1 MTVATA
7 FPNYMQMRRRVPLWV
22 WHVVRVFSVVGALTV
37 VALLVAVPATG
48 LKVFWRFIVPLL
60 PLLFFV
66 APGLWRNICPLAAL
80 NQMPRNLRFTRAL
93 AAPKWLREYGYVI
106 AIVAF
111 TAVVASRR
119 PLFDHSGVA
128 TAVLLLAAL
137 GGAFV
142 AGTFFRG
149 KSGWCSSMCPLL
161 PVQRIYGQTPLLTL
175 PNSHCQPCVG
185 CTKNCYDFNPKVAY
199 LADLYDRDQHW
210 SAYRK
215 FFVGAF
221 PGIIYAYFKASAASA
236 IGLYGQFLLYATIS
250 AGLFFL
256 LEAFVKVSANRLTAL
271 FAAAALNLFY
281 WYAITVVLGPSAP
294 DAVVWTFR
302 GLLAAATLIWVWRTW
317 RKEAPFVEEAL
328 APKPVRIAGA
338 AGEALAKAAARGP
351 EVEFLPRGVRVAVA
365 EGTTLLEIAESND
378 LPIEAGCRMGMCG
391 ADPVG
396 ILDGMASLSPI
407 GDEEC
412 KTVQRLGL
420 SPASARMACCA
431 RVMGPVRV
439 TLEPQRPERPT
450 ADAIPGHP
458 VDASIKHV
466 VVVGNGIAGV
476 SCADHVRRRH
486 PDVEIDL
493 VADETHHLYNR
504 MAITRLIYHRSALQ
518 GLCLLP
524 DAWWEANRVTPWLN
538 TRVSRLDPQAR
549 QVVLGTGECLSW
561 DRLVLAMGASSRVP
575 VLPGYGAPGSF
586 VLRTADDALA
596 IRAFVQRHEARRAV
610 VGGGG
615 LLGLEAGYALRKLG
629 LQVTVLERSASLLRR
644 QLDTRAGELLRKYL
658 HGLGMDVLLQ
668 ASTASVSA
676 NGRVAGVELTD
687 GRSLDCDLFLVC
699 AGITP
704 NTQLAADAGLD
715 VNTGVIVDDLLRTSA
730 QDVWAVGDVA
740 EHRGQILGIWPAAV
754 DQAEVAA
761 ENLLGGERVYQGT
774 VPVTMLKVVGAQLT
788 SIGRIEPLHGDQ
800 SIALEDVAEHR
811 YRRLLIGTDGRIAGA
826 ILLGYPNDTV
836 PVHEAVKR
844 GADVSDR
851 LDSLCAGD
859 WSVLTTHSA
868 ALA

>member
-1 MTVATA
+1 MATA

-221 PGIIYAYFKASAASA
+221 PGIIYAYFKASAAST

-256 LEAFVKVSANRLTAL
+256 LEAFINVSANRLTAL

-294 DAVVWTFR
+294 DAAVWTFR

-317 RKEAPFVEEAL
+317 RKEAHFVEEAL

-431 RVMGPVRV
+431 RVVGPVRV

-450 ADAIPGHP
+450 AGAIPGHLA
-458 VDASIKHV
+458 DGSIKHV

-486 PDVEIDL
+486 PDAEIDL

-538 TRVSRLDPQAR
+538 TRVSRLDLQAR

-658 HGLGMDVLLQ
+658 HGLGMDVLVQ

-704 NTQLAADAGLD
+704 NTQLAVDAGLE
-715 VNTGVIVDDLLRTSA
+715 VKPASSSTTCCGPAPRTSGRSGMSPNTA
-730 QDVWAVGDVA
+730 ARSLASGRRQSTRPRWQRRTCWAA
-740 EHRGQILGIWPAAV
+740 NAPTRAPC
-754 DQAEVAA
+754 
-761 ENLLGGERVYQGT
+761 R
-774 VPVTMLKVVGAQLT
+774 
-788 SIGRIEPLHGDQ
+788 
-800 SIALEDVAEHR
+800 
-811 YRRLLIGTDGRIAGA
+811 
-826 ILLGYPNDTV
+826 
-836 PVHEAVKR
+836 
-844 GADVSDR
+844 
-851 LDSLCAGD
+851 
-859 WSVLTTHSA
+859 
-868 ALA
+868 

>member
-1 MTVATA
+1 MAAV

-22 WHVVRVFSVVGALTV
+22 WHVVRVFSVAGALVV

-60 PLLFFV
+60 PLLFFI

-221 PGIIYAYFKASAASA
+221 PGIIYAYFKASAGSTA
-236 IGLYGQFLLYATIS
+236 GLYGQFLLSATIS

-302 GLLAAATLIWVWRTW
+302 GLLAAVTLIWVWRTW

-431 RVMGPVRV
+431 RVVGPVRV
-439 TLEPQRPERPT
+439 TLEPQRPERPS
-450 ADAIPGHP
+450 ADAIIGHP
-458 VDASIKHV
+458 VDTSIKRV

-538 TRVSRLDPQAR
+538 TRVSRLDPEAR
-549 QVVLGTGECLSW
+549 QVVLGTGERLSW

-658 HGLGMDVLLQ
+658 QGLGMDVLLQ

-704 NTQLAADAGLD
+704 NTQLAVDAGLE
-715 VNTGVIVDDLLRTSA
+715 VTTGIVVDDLLQTSA
-730 QDVWAVGDVA
+730 QGVWAVGDVA

-800 SIALEDVAEHR
+800 SIALEDVAKHR

-836 PVHEAVKR
+836 SVHEAVKR

-851 LDSLCAGD
+851 LDALSAGD

-868 ALA
+868 AVA

>member
-1 MTVATA
+1 
-7 FPNYMQMRRRVPLWV
+7 
-22 WHVVRVFSVVGALTV
+22 
-37 VALLVAVPATG
+37 
-48 LKVFWRFIVPLL
+48 
-60 PLLFFV
+60 
-66 APGLWRNICPLAAL
+66 
-80 NQMPRNLRFTRAL
+80 
-93 AAPKWLREYGYVI
+93 
-106 AIVAF
+106 
-111 TAVVASRR
+111 
-119 PLFDHSGVA
+119 
-128 TAVLLLAAL
+128 
-137 GGAFV
+137 
-142 AGTFFRG
+142 
-149 KSGWCSSMCPLL
+149 
-161 PVQRIYGQTPLLTL
+161 
-175 PNSHCQPCVG
+175 
-185 CTKNCYDFNPKVAY
+185 
-199 LADLYDRDQHW
+199 
-210 SAYRK
+210 
-215 FFVGAF
+215 
-221 PGIIYAYFKASAASA
+221 
-236 IGLYGQFLLYATIS
+236 
-250 AGLFFL
+250 
-256 LEAFVKVSANRLTAL
+256 
-271 FAAAALNLFY
+271 
-281 WYAITVVLGPSAP
+281 
-294 DAVVWTFR
+294 
-302 GLLAAATLIWVWRTW
+302 
-317 RKEAPFVEEAL
+317 
-328 APKPVRIAGA
+328 
-338 AGEALAKAAARGP
+338 
-351 EVEFLPRGVRVAVA
+351 VAVA

-431 RVMGPVRV
+431 RVVGPVRV
-439 TLEPQRPERPT
+439 TLEPQRPERPS
-450 ADAIPGHP
+450 ADAIIGHP
-458 VDASIKHV
+458 VDTSIKRV

-538 TRVSRLDPQAR
+538 TRVSRLDPEAR
-549 QVVLGTGECLSW
+549 QVVLGTGERLSW

-658 HGLGMDVLLQ
+658 QGLGMDVLLQ

-704 NTQLAADAGLD
+704 NTQLAVDAGLE
-715 VNTGVIVDDLLRTSA
+715 VTTGIVVDDLLRTSA
-730 QDVWAVGDVA
+730 QGVWAVGDVA

-800 SIALEDVAEHR
+800 SIALEDVAKHR

-826 ILLGYPNDTV
+826 ILLGYPIDTV
-836 PVHEAVKR
+836 SVHEAVKR

-851 LDSLCAGD
+851 LDALSAGD

-868 ALA
+868 AVA

>member
-1 MTVATA
+1 M
-7 FPNYMQMRRRVPLWV
+7 
-22 WHVVRVFSVVGALTV
+22 
-37 VALLVAVPATG
+37 
-48 LKVFWRFIVPLL
+48 
-60 PLLFFV
+60 
-66 APGLWRNICPLAAL
+66 
-80 NQMPRNLRFTRAL
+80 
-93 AAPKWLREYGYVI
+93 
-106 AIVAF
+106 
-111 TAVVASRR
+111 
-119 PLFDHSGVA
+119 
-128 TAVLLLAAL
+128 
-137 GGAFV
+137 
-142 AGTFFRG
+142 
-149 KSGWCSSMCPLL
+149 
-161 PVQRIYGQTPLLTL
+161 
-175 PNSHCQPCVG
+175 
-185 CTKNCYDFNPKVAY
+185 
-199 LADLYDRDQHW
+199 
-210 SAYRK
+210 
-215 FFVGAF
+215 
-221 PGIIYAYFKASAASA
+221 
-236 IGLYGQFLLYATIS
+236 
-250 AGLFFL
+250 
-256 LEAFVKVSANRLTAL
+256 
-271 FAAAALNLFY
+271 
-281 WYAITVVLGPSAP
+281 
-294 DAVVWTFR
+294 
-302 GLLAAATLIWVWRTW
+302 
-317 RKEAPFVEEAL
+317 
-328 APKPVRIAGA
+328 
-338 AGEALAKAAARGP
+338 
-351 EVEFLPRGVRVAVA
+351 
-365 EGTTLLEIAESND
+365 
-378 LPIEAGCRMGMCG
+378 
-391 ADPVG
+391 
-396 ILDGMASLSPI
+396 
-407 GDEEC
+407 
-412 KTVQRLGL
+412 
-420 SPASARMACCA
+420 
-431 RVMGPVRV
+431 
-439 TLEPQRPERPT
+439 
-450 ADAIPGHP
+450 
-458 VDASIKHV
+458 
-466 VVVGNGIAGV
+466 

-538 TRVSRLDPQAR
+538 TRVSRLDPEAR
-549 QVVLGTGECLSW
+549 QVVLGTGERLSW

-658 HGLGMDVLLQ
+658 QGLGMDVLLQ

-704 NTQLAADAGLD
+704 NTQLAVDAGLE
-715 VNTGVIVDDLLRTSA
+715 VTTGIVVDDLLQMSA
-730 QDVWAVGDVA
+730 QGVWAVGDVA
-740 EHRGQILGIWPAAV
+740 EHRGQVLGIWPAAV

-800 SIALEDVAEHR
+800 SIALEDVAKHR

-836 PVHEAVKR
+836 SVHEAVKR

-851 LDSLCAGD
+851 LDALSAGD

-868 ALA
+868 AVA